1 MQVSKLVVNGIN
13 QVEKR
18 VQLLQDAQKKAK
30 EDQRK
35 ADEAAV
41 KQEAASKQSKG
52 KTEKNKEK
60 DEDPDGAQLASV
72 ADPLEEASKLLQVLR
87 ENHKHDLSTNL
98 LSFEVSRRTLEQTF
112 NLLWSHLHDSKQ
124 AIGFRAWN
132 EVQSAT

>member
-1 MQVSKLVVNGIN
+1 M
-13 QVEKR
+13 
-18 VQLLQDAQKKAK
+18 QDAQKKAK

-87 ENHKHDLSTNL
+87 ENHEHDLSTNL
-98 LSFEVSRRTLEQTF
+98 LSFEVSRTTLEQTF
-112 NLLWSHLHDSKQ
+112 DLRWSHPHVPKQ
-124 AIGFRAWN
+124 AIGFRA
-132 EVQSAT
+132 